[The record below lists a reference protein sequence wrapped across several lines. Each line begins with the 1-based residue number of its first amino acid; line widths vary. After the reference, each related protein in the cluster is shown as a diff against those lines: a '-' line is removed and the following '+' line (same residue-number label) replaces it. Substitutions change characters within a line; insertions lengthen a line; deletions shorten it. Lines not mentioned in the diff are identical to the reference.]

1 MKRLSHG
8 TPDSQHTNTNK
19 HVKDRFP
26 TLTWWN
32 PCHQKKNKTKLQS
45 NEEFLKSWR
54 QLKTLSSTGDHWDCN
69 TIRSLAHGPK
79 WITICFMQI
88 EKGIVQNYR
97 EDCWICH
104 WNSLGKKQFFLAIAE
119 TVLAGTRGVHWTPL
133 MSILLGLGR
142 SFSLIKPPVF
152 QKVSGT
158 KKNDLI
164 WICGTSFMRNSPTRE
179 AEWMVRH
186 LGGKFFQWEKQRS
199 SAGGRRPPRRCLGAT
214 SWWKLFI
221 KLYRLRGQ
229 FTPKIK
235 SQSLSVLDPRWWEV
249 RRSSGASQ

>member
-1 MKRLSHG
+1 MNRVQ
-8 TPDSQHTNTNK
+8 TQTNMWKT
-19 HVKDRFP
+19 RFP

-32 PCHQKKNKTKLQS
+32 PDHQSEKLHS
-45 NEEFLKSWR
+45 TEEFLKSWR

-69 TIRSLAHGPK
+69 TIRSLAQGPK

-164 WICGTSFMRNSPTRE
+164 WIRGTSFMREQSHKRSWVDGSSPRRQILPMRE
-179 AEWMVRH
+179 AAKLSWRPTAAAKMP
-186 LGGKFFQWEKQRS
+186 RS
-199 SAGGRRPPRRCLGAT
+199 YILMETFHQGLQIKAT
-214 SWWKLFI
+214 VH
-221 KLYRLRGQ
+221 
-229 FTPKIK
+229 PKN
-235 SQSLSVLDPRWWEV
+235 
-249 RRSSGASQ
+249 